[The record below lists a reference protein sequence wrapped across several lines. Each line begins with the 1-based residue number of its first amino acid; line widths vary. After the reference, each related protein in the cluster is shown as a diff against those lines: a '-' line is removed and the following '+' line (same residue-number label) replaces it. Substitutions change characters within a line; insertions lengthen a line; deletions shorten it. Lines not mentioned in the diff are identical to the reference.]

1 MTLFAQNSSGRLVDM
16 SFLLNLL
23 DKWTRRKS
31 TKDRRASMAPVDN
44 VSVLSEESVDSAV
57 SSVGSHA
64 SGGSSAL
71 SWNATTTGNH
81 RKRRIDDFLHSLSF
95 YFGSWLDDADL
106 QTQLLANPRD
116 AFLIAWPRR
125 AEERSPTYRKWHL
138 VLLQKDEVMVK
149 VKVVYWRKTFV
160 IAHDKAIGL
169 DEFIRAQ
176 GLRMIRR
183 PWNLRPEQITHQ
195 LPITPNLAFPLDA
208 NVFPLGRLAQRTM
221 NFDVDRRIPVMTME
235 VTDLS
240 PEERTAL
247 LAEAERFQHFGSTRI
262 WRLWGFVNLSESV
275 TLVLEDIFY
284 GSVAEYIRSSHRGH
298 QQLRNF
304 AVHMAEGL
312 RYLEKRGVVHRRLS
326 LDVCLLT
333 YQYNVKLALFGLSE
347 GRLCTV
353 DDDLEDVDRC
363 RWVPPDCLPYRDGP
377 HLPYDSSSM
386 VYTFGTM
393 LWSMFHLAVLPFEDD
408 PAERIRDRAYRLENA
423 QLPVDETLM
432 PEDMA
437 AVSLRCWEP
446 NQFVRGR
453 FKELKKTLRK
463 LRDHAEQTK

>member
-1 MTLFAQNSSGRLVDM
+1 MTLLRAEPVRGPVDSM

-23 DKWTRRKS
+23 DKWTRRRGSK
-31 TKDRRASMAPVDN
+31 TRRASMVDN
-44 VSVLSEESVDSAV
+44 VSVASEDSLDSAV
-57 SSVGSHA
+57 SSTSSGA
-64 SGGSSAL
+64 SGAWAVSAGS
-71 SWNATTTGNH
+71 H
-81 RKRRIDDFLHSLSF
+81 RKRRIDDFLHSLTF
-95 YFGSWLDDADL
+95 YFSSWLDDADL

-125 AEERSPTYRKWHL
+125 PEERSPTHMKWHL

-149 VKVVYWRKTFV
+149 VKVVWRKRFV
-160 IAHDKAIGL
+160 IAHDKTIGL

-176 GLRMIRR
+176 GLRMLAR
-183 PWNLRPEQITHQ
+183 PWHLRPEQITHQ
-195 LPITPNLAFPLDA
+195 LPITPNLAFPLDVS
-208 NVFPLGRLAQRTM
+208 VFPLGRIAQRTM

-235 VTDLS
+235 IAELT
-240 PEERTAL
+240 PEAKAAL
-247 LAEAERFQHFGSTRI
+247 LAEAERFRHFGSTRI
-262 WRLWGFVNLSESV
+262 WRLWSVASPAESAL

-284 GSVAEYIRSSHRGH
+284 GS
-298 QQLRNF
+298 LRNF
-304 AVHMAEGL
+304 AVHITEGL

-333 YQYNVKLALFGLSE
+333 YAHNVKLALFGLTE
-347 GRLCTV
+347 DRLVAV
-353 DDDLEDVDRC
+353 DDDLNDVDRC
-363 RWVPPDCLPYRDGP
+363 RWVPPDCLPYMDTP

-393 LWSMFHLAVLPFEDD
+393 LWSMFHGALLPFENE
-408 PAERIRDRAYRLENA
+408 PAERIMDRAFRLETQ
-423 QLPVDETLM
+423 QLSIDDKLM
-432 PEDMA
+432 PEDVA
-437 AVSLRCWEP
+437 TVAVRCWDA